1 MEEQK
6 DECLKRLERMLNNTD
21 TGMTRER
28 YLELCEQMGNEPIE
42 EEIPPDWDDFPE
54 IVIYALNTFNLLGDR
69 VAPDIGYVG
78 KDYTT
83 LNNYIELYGIEDKEF
98 FLRLLSWL
106 DSRAIKKSS
115 DQMKREYDKIKR
127 QSSGKQSSPR
137 AKSR

>member
-6 DECLKRLERMLNNTD
+6 EKVLDRLEKLHQNLD